1 MGKHERTMC
10 KQKEAGKTGSL
21 KGGIMALELKIVSPS
36 EEGFVKEIVWNADEI
51 ATEVEAKV
59 GYYKNLVYTE
69 DQVTEAKKD
78 RAQLNKFIA
87 ALKAKDKEIKTLC
100 LAPYDVFHK
109 RMLQIIAKV
118 EEPANL
124 IDTQVKGFEE
134 EQKKRKYEAIADV
147 FGQKGFYPWLT
158 LGKMME
164 KFEICGKWLN
174 KSYSMKQIECDM
186 TSIQHRIGD
195 DILAINNLGAGQQM
209 ALSEYKRTMDL
220 ARAIEQGQKY
230 EEARKAE
237 EAIKQA
243 MTAQPEPQKE
253 ELEDARPFGEEPAQP
268 APAPNPMERR
278 EKFFKVF
285 VTREELQALN
295 HFLISNGYTFRE
307 IKNQ

>member
-1 MGKHERTMC
+1 
-10 KQKEAGKTGSL
+10 
-21 KGGIMALELKIVSPS
+21 MALELKIVSPS

-78 RAQLNKFIA
+78 RAQLNKFIS
-87 ALKAKDKEIKTLC
+87 ALKAKDKEIKGLC
-100 LAPYDVFHK
+100 LAPYEVFHK

-118 EEPANL
+118 EEPAFL

-134 EQKKRKYEAIADV
+134 EQKKRKREAIAEL

-158 LGKMME
+158 LDRMME
-164 KFEICGKWLN
+164 KFDICGKWLN

-209 ALSEYKRTMDL
+209 ALSEYKRTIDL

-230 EEARKAE
+230 EEAKRAE
-237 EAIKQA
+237 EALKQA
-243 MTAQPEPQKE
+243 MAAQPEPPKE
-253 ELEDARPFGEEPAQP
+253 ALEDVRPFGEAPAQP
-268 APAPNPMERR
+268 IPEPNPMERR

-295 HFLISNGYTFRE
+295 DFLISNKYIFRE

>member
-1 MGKHERTMC
+1 
-10 KQKEAGKTGSL
+10 
-21 KGGIMALELKIVSPS
+21 MALKLKIVSPS
-36 EEGFVKEIVWNADEI
+36 GEGFVKEIVWNADEI
-51 ATEVEAKV
+51 AKEVEAKV

-87 ALKAKDKEIKTLC
+87 ALKAKDKEIKSLC
-100 LAPYDVFHK
+100 LAPYEVFHK

-134 EQKKRKYEAIADV
+134 EQKKRKYETIAEL

-158 LGKMME
+158 PDRMME

-195 DILAINNLGAGQQM
+195 DILAINNLGVGRQM
-209 ALSEYKRTMDL
+209 ALSEYKRSMDL

-253 ELEDARPFGEEPAQP
+253 ALEDVSPFGEEPAQP

-285 VTREELQALN
+285 VTREELRALN
-295 HFLISNGYTFRE
+295 NFLISNNYTFRE

>member
-1 MGKHERTMC
+1 
-10 KQKEAGKTGSL
+10 
-21 KGGIMALELKIVSPS
+21 MALELKIVSPS

-87 ALKAKDKEIKTLC
+87 ALKAKDKEIKALC
-100 LAPYDVFHK
+100 LAPYEVFHK

-124 IDTQVKGFEE
+124 IDTHVKGFEE
-134 EQKKRKYEAIADV
+134 EQKNRKYEAIADV
-147 FGQKGFYPWLT
+147 FGQKGFHPWLT
-158 LGKMME
+158 LDRMME

-195 DILAINNLGAGQQM
+195 DILAINNLGAGRQM
-209 ALSEYKRTMDL
+209 ALSEYKRSMDL

-237 EAIKQA
+237 EALKQA
-243 MTAQPEPQKE
+243 MAAQPEPQKE
-253 ELEDARPFGEEPAQP
+253 ALEDVRLFGEEPVQP

>member
-1 MGKHERTMC
+1 
-10 KQKEAGKTGSL
+10 
-21 KGGIMALELKIVSPS
+21 MALELKIVSPS

-87 ALKAKDKEIKTLC
+87 ALKAKDKEIKALC
-100 LAPYDVFHK
+100 LAPYEVFHK

-195 DILAINNLGAGQQM
+195 DILAINNLGAGRQM
-209 ALSEYKRTMDL
+209 ALSEYKRSMDL

-253 ELEDARPFGEEPAQP
+253 ALEDARPFGEEPAQP

-295 HFLISNGYTFRE
+295 NFLISNGYTFRE

>member
-1 MGKHERTMC
+1 
-10 KQKEAGKTGSL
+10 
-21 KGGIMALELKIVSPS
+21 MALELKIVSPS

-51 ATEVEAKV
+51 AAEVDAKV

-78 RAQLNKFIA
+78 LAQLNKFIS
-87 ALKAKDKEIKTLC
+87 ALKDKDREIKRLC
-100 LAPYDVFHK
+100 LAPYEAFHNK
-109 RMLQIIAKV
+109 MLKIITLV
-118 EEPANL
+118 EEPVNL

-134 EQKKRKYEAIADV
+134 EQKKRKYEAIAEA
-147 FGQKGFYPWLT
+147 FGQKGFHPWLT
-158 LGKMME
+158 LDRMME
-164 KFEICGKWLN
+164 KFEACSKWLN

-195 DILAINNLGAGQQM
+195 DILAINNLGAGRQM
-209 ALSEYKRTMDL
+209 ALSEYKRSMDL
-220 ARAIEQGQKY
+220 AMAIEQGQKY

-237 EAIKQA
+237 EALKQA
-243 MTAQPEPQKE
+243 MAAQPEPQKE
-253 ELEDARPFGEEPAQP
+253 ALEDVRPFGEAPARP

>member
-1 MGKHERTMC
+1 
-10 KQKEAGKTGSL
+10 
-21 KGGIMALELKIVSPS
+21 MALELKIVSPS

-51 ATEVEAKV
+51 STEVEAKV

-87 ALKAKDKEIKTLC
+87 ALKAKDKEIKSLC
-100 LAPYDVFHK
+100 LAPYEVFHK
-109 RMLQIIAKV
+109 RMLQIISKV
-118 EEPANL
+118 EEPVNL

-134 EQKKRKYEAIADV
+134 EQKKRKYEAIAEA
-147 FGQKGFYPWLT
+147 FGQNGFHPWLT
-158 LGKMME
+158 LDRMME
-164 KFEICGKWLN
+164 KFEVCGKWLN

-195 DILAINNLGAGQQM
+195 DILAINNLGAGRQM

-237 EAIKQA
+237 EALKQA
-243 MTAQPEPQKE
+243 MAAQPEPQKE
-253 ELEDARPFGEEPAQP
+253 ALEDVRPFGEEPVQP

>member
-1 MGKHERTMC
+1 
-10 KQKEAGKTGSL
+10 
-21 KGGIMALELKIVSPS
+21 MALELKIVSPS

-87 ALKAKDKEIKTLC
+87 ALKAKDKEIKALC
-100 LAPYDVFHK
+100 LAPYEVFHK

-195 DILAINNLGAGQQM
+195 DILAINNLGAGRQM

-253 ELEDARPFGEEPAQP
+253 ALEDARPFGEEPAQP
-268 APAPNPMERR
+268 VPAPNPMERR

-295 HFLISNGYTFRE
+295 NFLISNGYTFRE
-307 IKNQ
+307 IKN

>member
-1 MGKHERTMC
+1 
-10 KQKEAGKTGSL
+10 
-21 KGGIMALELKIVSPS
+21 MALELKIVSPS

-87 ALKAKDKEIKTLC
+87 ALKAKDNEIKSLC
-100 LAPYDVFHK
+100 LAPYEVFHK

-118 EEPANL
+118 EEPVNL

-134 EQKKRKYEAIADV
+134 EQKKRKYEAIAEA
-147 FGQKGFYPWLT
+147 FGQKGFHPWLT
-158 LGKMME
+158 LDRMME
-164 KFEICGKWLN
+164 KFEACGKWLN

-195 DILAINNLGAGQQM
+195 DILAINNLGAGRQM
-209 ALSEYKRTMDL
+209 ALSEYKRSMDL

-230 EEARKAE
+230 EKARKAE
-237 EAIKQA
+237 EALKQA
-243 MTAQPEPQKE
+243 MAAQPEPQKE
-253 ELEDARPFGEEPAQP
+253 ALEDVRPFGEAPARP